1 MVMPLGALIALALP
15 LAAKASFVCDAAAVE
30 TQPAESLLRGHHLTT
45 LDYAW
50 PLFATKNA
58 SAPSGWSG
66 LDIEILDKLSSR
78 LGFTYDVKEMTT
90 LSGESWGAMLER
102 MTLEADLVLSYWS
115 PTSSRMNSS
124 AFSFLY
130 PHIDYSGVLVVRPV
144 GASTAGFGSKLR
156 TFFQPFS
163 YALWAS
169 LIGLVLFSGMT
180 DWLLERENGGRITQS
195 FYEYFA
201 GTRLQR
207 GAASASLGRAPQ
219 PSIKSSCPSSF

>member
-102 MTLEADLVLSYWS
+102 MTLEADLVLSYRILVTNLLAHELLRLFLPV
-115 PTSSRMNSS
+115 PT
-124 AFSFLY
+124 
-130 PHIDYSGVLVVRPV
+130 H
-144 GASTAGFGSKLR
+144 
-156 TFFQPFS
+156 
-163 YALWAS
+163 
-169 LIGLVLFSGMT
+169 
-180 DWLLERENGGRITQS
+180 
-195 FYEYFA
+195 
-201 GTRLQR
+201 RL
-207 GAASASLGRAPQ
+207 LGRARRPTCRRIDSRIWLQ
-219 PSIKSSCPSSF
+219 ASHILPALLLCAVGVVDRVGALLGHD